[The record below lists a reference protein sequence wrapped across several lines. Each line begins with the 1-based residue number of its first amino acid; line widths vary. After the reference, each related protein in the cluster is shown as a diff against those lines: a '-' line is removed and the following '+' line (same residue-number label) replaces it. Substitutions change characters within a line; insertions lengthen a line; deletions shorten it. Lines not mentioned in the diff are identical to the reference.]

1 MGLSFQKS
9 ETLCMGK
16 TGLSLSVLCRGSFP
30 EKPGRLS
37 ETEEI
42 QAVAA
47 ARNGAQ
53 CVTSDKAQRGQ
64 NKWGEWWLFKNMTE
78 LVSWLNT
85 DTHPDEFLLTEAF
98 RRHFATNQSVAGR
111 SGFPR
116 GCAAN
121 GDQSSICPAGQ
132 GTSGPC
138 HAPDA
143 ARCALGDWWRLLLCP
158 AAQVIANLQL
168 PVLQSCVCYR
178 P

>member
-42 QAVAA
+42 QAMAA

-98 RRHFATNQSVAGR
+98 LRHFATNQSVAGR

-116 GCAAN
+116 GCAAMEIRAPFVLLGKEPLDHAMLLMLPDVLWVID
-121 GDQSSICPAGQ
+121 GDSS
-132 GTSGPC
+132 S
-138 HAPDA
+138 
-143 ARCALGDWWRLLLCP
+143 
-158 AAQVIANLQL
+158 VQL
-168 PVLQSCVCYR
+168 HR
-178 P
+178 